1 MRLSYQFARRY
12 LFGKKSTNVINII
25 TGISITGIAV
35 GSCALI
41 LVMSVFNGFHD
52 LLYTLFNSFNPPA
65 KVMPVEGKVFSID
78 PKLIADIKS
87 IEGVTQVSVS
97 LEETAMFQYDD
108 QRAFGTVKGVDE
120 YYIDVNGLDSVI
132 TEGEY
137 AIKNDRLSFAVLGA
151 GIKSS
156 LGVNVNNEFESL
168 VIHMPKRRKSV
179 SGIDNPFNKQRVF
192 PKGVFS
198 FQQEYDREYV
208 ITSLEVVRA
217 LLNYTDEASFLEIS
231 YDEKREEEVF
241 EAIQEIIGPEFL
253 IKNRYQQEEAFLK
266 IMNGE
271 KWMGFA
277 ILTLTLLLVAFNL
290 VGALYMIVIDK
301 KKDISIL
308 KTMGA
313 TRQLIRNIFLG
324 EGLLVCTIGL
334 VVGYGLALIFFFLQ
348 SRYSIIPI
356 QEGFIV
362 DSYPIRLKL
371 IDFIAGALA
380 VLGIGFIASILPALK
395 ADKVGA
401 YIREE

>member
-1 MRLSYQFARRY
+1 MKLSYQFARRY

-25 TGISITGIAV
+25 TGIAITGIAV

-65 KVMPVEGKVFSID
+65 KVMPIEGKVFQVDSV
-78 PKLIADIKS
+78 KLKQIKQIA
-87 IEGVTQVSVS
+87 GVSEVSVT
-97 LEETAMFQYDD
+97 LEETAMFRYEE
-108 QRAFGTVKGVDE
+108 QRAFGTIKGVDDA
-120 YYIDVNGLDSVI
+120 YIDVNDLDSVI

-137 AIKNDRLSFAVLGA
+137 AIRNNNVSFAVLGA
-151 GIKSS
+151 GMKSS
-156 LGVNVNNEFESL
+156 LGVNVSDEFTPL
-168 VIHMPKRRKSV
+168 TLYMPKRSKRV
-179 SGIDNPFNKQRVF
+179 STMENPLNTRSIY

-198 FQQEYDREYV
+198 FQQEYDRQYV
-208 ITSLEVVRA
+208 ITSLEVVRE
-217 LLNYTDEASFLEIS
+217 LLNYRDEASYFEIR
-231 YDEKREEEVF
+231 YDEDQ
-241 EAIQEIIGPEFL
+241 EAAIFGEIQDILGPDFQ

-271 KWMGFA
+271 KWMAFA

-290 VGALYMIVIDK
+290 VGALWMIVIEK

-313 TRQLIRNIFLG
+313 TKQLIRNIFLS
-324 EGLLVCTIGL
+324 EGLLVCGI
-334 VVGYGLALIFFFLQ
+334 GLALGFGVAILIYVLQ
-348 SRYSIIPI
+348 TQFSIIPI

-362 DSYPIRLKL
+362 DSYPIDLNL
-371 IDFIAGALA
+371 IDFLAGALA
-380 VLGIGFIASILPALK
+380 VMSIGLIASVLPALK
-395 ADKVGA
+395 AETVGA

>member
-1 MRLSYQFARRY
+1 MKLSYQFARRY

-25 TGISITGIAV
+25 TGIAISGIAV

-65 KVMPVEGKVFSID
+65 KVIPVEGKVFEVDSSVIAKIKRIDGVDEVSI
-78 PKLIADIKS
+78 
-87 IEGVTQVSVS
+87 T

-108 QRAFGTVKGVDE
+108 QRAFGTIKGVDE
-120 YYIDVNGLDSVI
+120 FYIKVNNLDSVI

-137 AIKNDRLSFAVLGA
+137 AIQNEHVSFAVLGA
-151 GIKSS
+151 GVKSS
-156 LGVNVNNEFESL
+156 LGVNISDEFTPL
-168 VIHMPKRRKSV
+168 KVYMPKRNSSV
-179 SGIDNPFNKQRVF
+179 SSLNTPFNSRSIY
-192 PKGVFS
+192 PKAIFS

-208 ITSLEVVRA
+208 ITSLDVVRE
-217 LLNYTDEASFLEIS
+217 LLNFENEASYFEIK
-231 YDEKREEEVF
+231 YDENQEESIFKE
-241 EAIQEIIGPEFL
+241 IQNILGSSYL

-271 KWMGFA
+271 KWMAFA

-290 VGALYMIVIDK
+290 VGSLWMIVIDK

-313 TRQLIRNIFLG
+313 TRQLIRNIFLS
-324 EGLLVCTIGL
+324 EGLLVCGIGL
-334 VVGYGLALIFFFLQ
+334 CIGFLLAIIIYYLQGNFSLI
-348 SRYSIIPI
+348 SI

-362 DSYPIRLKL
+362 DSYPIRLL
-371 IDFIAGALA
+371 IIDFIAGAVA
-380 VLGIGFIASILPALK
+380 VMGIGLIASILPALK
-395 ADKVGA
+395 AETIGS